1 MLAVI
6 ASNNEANVEGAGAVV
21 TRGRVDGARPFRG
34 SDGDGSDRFRRS
46 LPGPVVVG
54 YGALV
59 DQPATTHYLAV
70 DVGGA
75 RLAAGVVDDAGAVVV
90 RDRVATPTRDVWPA
104 LARLV
109 TRVVAA
115 APQPLSVC
123 GVSTGGPIDR
133 RTGHVSPL
141 HVPSWRGFP
150 LAEKVSELTELPTSV
165 ELTGRALALGERWC
179 GAAVDVDDFVVV
191 VASTAVDAGI
201 VSHGRLLSGRL
212 GNAGQI
218 GHMVVDPGGRDCPC
232 GAVGCLEAYT
242 SSAAIEDETRRPL
255 RRSPPAIIE
264 RTGILLGRTIAS
276 VLAIVDARLVLLAGS
291 VPMALG
297 APLFD
302 AVDRELEQRA
312 RLSHLRRL
320 TVAPAGCGGDAP
332 LIGAAAIAR
341 EARLAG

>member
-1 MLAVI
+1 
-6 ASNNEANVEGAGAVV
+6 
-21 TRGRVDGARPFRG
+21 VDVQAP
-34 SDGDGSDRFRRS
+34 
-46 LPGPVVVG
+46 
-54 YGALV
+54 
-59 DQPATTHYLAV
+59 HYLAV

-75 RLAAGVVDDAGAVVV
+75 RLAAGVVDDGGAVIL

-115 APQPLSVC
+115 APQPITRC

-133 RTGHVSPL
+133 RTRLVSPV
-141 HVPSWRGFP
+141 HIPSWRGFP
-150 LAEKVSELTELPTSV
+150 LAERIAELTELPTEV
-165 ELTGRALALGERWC
+165 ELTARALALGEHWC
-179 GAAVDVDDFVVV
+179 GAAVDVEDFVVV

-201 VSHGRLLSGRL
+201 VSRGRLLSGRL

-232 GAVGCLEAYT
+232 GAVGCLEAYV

-302 AVDRELEQRA
+302 AVQREVEQRL
-312 RLSHLRRL
+312 RLVHLRGVTL
-320 TVAPAGCGGDAP
+320 APAGCGGDAP

-341 EARLAG
+341 RAAIAGSVTTPG